1 MKRAAEYRAANLNS
15 FKSNQSACVCD
26 RRKEENG
33 GRQLREW
40 KTHIIFE

>member
-15 FKSNQSACVCD
+15 FKSNQSACD